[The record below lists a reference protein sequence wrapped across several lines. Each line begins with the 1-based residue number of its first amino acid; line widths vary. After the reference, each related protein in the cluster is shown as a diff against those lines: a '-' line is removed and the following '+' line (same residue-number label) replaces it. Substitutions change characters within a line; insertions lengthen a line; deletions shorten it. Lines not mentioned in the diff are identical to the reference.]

1 MKKLSIAFSLALTIL
16 APLALAATPV
26 VKTEPTGD
34 IIKNGR
40 DIEWNA
46 ESNAGYEFAEEQK
59 VFRAWMRETYLAWK
73 AQWQE
78 PLDQE
83 RFSAEH
89 RHVRQILT
97 AAHRRAVR
105 TGEWN
110 ARPNFTASMNK
121 ISAPAPMMPAPQR
134 AFSRPSR
141 RSIVQEAELQNAI
154 RVGATM
160 NR

>member
-1 MKKLSIAFSLALTIL
+1 MKKLSIAVGIALTVI

-26 VKTEPTGD
+26 PKTEPTGD
-34 IIKNGR
+34 IIKNGH

-59 VFRAWMRETYLAWK
+59 AFRAWMRETYLDWK
-73 AQWQE
+73 TQWQE

-83 RFSAEH
+83 RFSQEH
-89 RHVRQILT
+89 RRVRQILT

-105 TGEWN
+105 TGDWD
-110 ARPNFTASMNK
+110 ARPNFTGSMK
-121 ISAPAPMMPAPQR
+121 QISAPAPMQPAPER
-134 AFSRPSR
+134 AYSRPSR
-141 RSIVQEAELQNAI
+141 RLIVQEAEMRNVV
-154 RVGATM
+154 RVGATR